1 MGIINTLSKFSKD
14 RPYMIKNPAVEK
26 ISILALVLLITGSID
41 SIRNLPATALFGSTL
56 IFFFILSAIIFL
68 IPVALVS
75 AELSSTWP
83 EDEGGVY
90 SWVRHAF
97 GSGPAFF
104 AIWLQWI
111 NTVVWY
117 PTIISFIAGTLAH
130 LINPELAANK
140 LFIVGVIL
148 IIFWSLTIV
157 GISGIRA
164 SANIA
169 GICAFVGMIIP
180 MGFIILLALI
190 WLIQGNTIAIDF
202 SWHKLIP
209 AWNDTQS
216 WVSLTAI
223 MTAFLGMELAA
234 VHVKNIDNPQRNFP
248 RAILYSA
255 LLILTTMILGSLA
268 IAFVLPT
275 SKISLVDGV
284 IQAFKN
290 FLNAYHLSALMPV
303 TAILLLIGSIG
314 GMINW
319 IISPAKGLMK
329 AAEHGFLPLWMAHRN
344 QHDVPHRILLL
355 QAVLVTLFSTMFLLL
370 PSINAIYWLFTDLST
385 EMYIVMYVFMFLA
398 AIKQKEQF
406 AHRPRFFTI
415 PGGRIGYHGVCILG
429 LIGCGITLVVGFI
442 PPVEAVQLGERHLFR
457 LIFSTGIVLM
467 LLPAVLI
474 YWHKKRALNRDL
486 Q

>member
-1 MGIINTLSKFSKD
+1 MN
-14 RPYMIKNPAVEK
+14 KNPGIEK
-26 ISILALVLLITGSID
+26 ISIVALILLITGAID

-56 IFFFILSAIIFL
+56 IFFFVISAVFFL

-97 GSGPAFF
+97 GRGPAFF

-130 LINPELAANK
+130 LINPELAASK
-140 LFIVGVIL
+140 IYLITVIL
-148 IIFWSLTIV
+148 TVFWSLTFV
-157 GISGIRA
+157 GISGIHA

-169 GICAFVGMIIP
+169 GICALIGMIIP
-180 MGFIILLALI
+180 MALIISLALI
-190 WLIQGNTIAIDF
+190 WLIQGNPIAVDL

-209 AWNDTQS
+209 SWNDTQS

-248 RAILYSA
+248 RAMFYSA
-255 LLILTTMILGSLA
+255 ILILITMICGSLA
-268 IAFVLPT
+268 IAFVLPS
-275 SKISLVDGV
+275 SKITLVDGV
-284 IQAFKN
+284 MLAFDN
-290 FLNAYHLSALMPV
+290 FLQAYHLSYLLPL
-303 TAILLLIGSIG
+303 TAILLLIGSLG

-319 IISPAKGLMK
+319 VISPAKGLMM
-329 AAEHGFLPLWMAHRN
+329 AAEHGFLPRWMAHRN
-344 QHDVPHRILLL
+344 KHDVPSRILLL
-355 QAVLVTLFSTMFLLL
+355 QAVLVTLFCSMFLLL
-370 PSINAIYWLFTDLST
+370 PSINAFYWLFTDLST
-385 EMYIVMYVFMFLA
+385 ELYIVMYVFMFLA

-406 AHRPRFFTI
+406 ANRPRQFTI
-415 PGGRIGYHGVCILG
+415 PGGKIGYYSICLLG
-429 LIGCGITLVVGFI
+429 LIGCTITLIVGFI
-442 PPVEAVQLGERHLFR
+442 PPEEAIQFGDRHLFR
-457 LIFSTGIVLM
+457 IVFSSGIILM

-474 YWHKKRALNRDL
+474 YWHRHITMKRTYHE
-486 Q
+486 